1 MDSKKLP
8 LQIEYGDSVII
19 IDQVSWSD
27 FQAFNMLMTELQKIW
42 YKTEEEEVGEI
53 LLGDHGPAFIELCQK
68 IADLHPRK
76 DTPGVKGFDIKPL
89 LDDRAQLKSLFL
101 LHRDEYDQV
110 KPALLMTLNGLD
122 ARKKLREVEKLLD
135 QETQTQSPVS
145 QPNLPDSSPTVA
157 DTKQQRKSSKVVQLA
172 G

>member
-8 LQIEYGDSVII
+8 LTIDYGDSVII

-27 FQAFNMLMTELQKIW
+27 FQAFNMLMTEVQKIW
-42 YKTEEEEVGEI
+42 YSTKEEEVGEI
-53 LLGDHGPAFIELCQK
+53 LLSDQGAAFIDLCQK
-68 IADLHPRK
+68 IANLHPRK
-76 DTPGVKGFDIKPL
+76 DTPGVKGFDINPL

-101 LHRDEYDQV
+101 LHYNEFDEA

-135 QETQTQSPVS
+135 QETLTQLQASPPS
-145 QPNLPDSSPTVA
+145 SPDSLPTVEG
-157 DTKQQRKSSKVVQLA
+157 TKQQKRSSKVVALA